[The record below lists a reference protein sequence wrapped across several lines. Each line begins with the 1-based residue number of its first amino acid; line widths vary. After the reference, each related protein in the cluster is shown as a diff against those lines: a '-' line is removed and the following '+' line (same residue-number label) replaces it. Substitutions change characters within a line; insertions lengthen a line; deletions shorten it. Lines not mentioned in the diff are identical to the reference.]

1 MKNYFLRSLLRALG
15 IMFIVMTIVFVL
27 LRSGPVDPAL
37 FILGDYD
44 TADALKTLRAEMML
58 DRPIYIQYFHFVGR
72 LLQGDLGRSMINKQ
86 PVLSQLLSVL
96 PYTIELMVSGV
107 MVGILLGVP
116 LGVVAALKPNTI
128 IDHLIRLTTLVGISV
143 PIFVSGIIFISIFSI
158 TLDWLPIMELSS
170 GGGLKERLLI
180 LILPAFSCGIWMLAS
195 IARLTRASLLEVLKK
210 DFITTARSK
219 GLKEGAVVLVHGLRN
234 AILPLITSLG
244 IDINILLGS
253 AVLVEVVFTR
263 PGVGR
268 LIVESIT
275 SGDFAIVQVVIM
287 FYAGAIVIVNFI
299 VDFLYSVADPRIVYK

>member
-37 FILGDYD
+37 FILGDYA
-44 TADALKTLRAEMML
+44 TEDALKTLRAEMML